1 MTILGNNYRWIHAYV
16 TRRPTN
22 FSWVIKDKLAGSGR
36 PLTYRQFLW
45 LVAQGI
51 GSIITVREGP
61 LSTDWFINN
70 TDITANLIDHVHLN
84 VKDYGAPSLE
94 QLDNTID
101 FMKKQLDRG
110 KRVLVHC
117 AAGKGRTGT
126 ILAAYLVKEEN
137 LTASQ
142 AINKI
147 RKLRPGSI
155 QTKTQENCVE
165 AFERYLKGSPKVDK

>member
-1 MTILGNNYRWIHAYV
+1 MTLFGDYYRWIHGHLI
-16 TRRPTN
+16 RRPTN

-36 PLTYRQFLW
+36 PMTYRQFLW

-51 GSIITVREGP
+51 DSIITVREGP
-61 LSTDWFINN
+61 LSSDWFNN
-70 TDITANLIDHVHLN
+70 SSFVANSIDHVHLN

-94 QLDNTID
+94 QLYNTID
-101 FMKKQLDRG
+101 FMEKQIYKG

-126 ILAAYLVKEEN
+126 ILAAYLLKEGS
-137 LTASQ
+137 LTAAQ

-147 RKLRPGSI
+147 RKLRPGSV

-165 AFERYLKGSPKVDK
+165 AFEHYLKNLEVDK

>member
-1 MTILGNNYRWIHAYV
+1 MTILGDNYRWIYGHLI
-16 TRRPTN
+16 RKPTN

-36 PLTYRQFLW
+36 PTTYRQFLW
-45 LVAQGI
+45 LVAKGI
-51 GSIITVREGP
+51 NSIITVREGP
-61 LSTDWFINN
+61 LSSDWFINFA
-70 TDITANLIDHVHLN
+70 ANSIDHVHLN

-94 QLDNTID
+94 QLYNTID
-101 FMKKQLDRG
+101 FMEKQIGKG

-126 ILAAYLVKEEN
+126 ILAAYLLKEEN
-137 LTASQ
+137 LTAAQ

-165 AFERYLKGSPKVDK
+165 AFEHYLKSLEVDK

>member
-1 MTILGNNYRWIHAYV
+1 MTLLGDSYRLIHGYLI
-16 TRRPTN
+16 RRPTN

-36 PLTYRQFLW
+36 PMTYRQFSW
-45 LVAQGI
+45 IVAQGI
-51 GSIITVREGP
+51 DSIITAREAP
-61 LSTDWFINN
+61 LTSEWFNNSTFA
-70 TDITANLIDHVHLN
+70 ANSIDHLHLN

-94 QLDNTID
+94 QLSNTID
-101 FMKKQLDRG
+101 FMEKQIDKG

-126 ILAAYLVKEEN
+126 ILAAYLLKEEN
-137 LTASQ
+137 LTAAQ

-155 QTKTQENCVE
+155 QTKTQENCIE
-165 AFERYLKGSPKVDK
+165 AFEHYLKSLKVDK

>member
-1 MTILGNNYRWIHAYV
+1 MTMLGDIYRWIHACV
-16 TRRPTN
+16 IHRPTN

-36 PLTYRQFLW
+36 PMTYRQFSW

-51 GSIITVREGP
+51 GSIITVRDGS
-61 LSTDWFINN
+61 LSADWFIIN
-70 TDITANLIDHVHLN
+70 TNITANLIDHVHLK

-110 KRVLVHC
+110 NRVLVHG
-117 AAGKGRTGT
+117 AADKGRTGT

-137 LTASQ
+137 LTATQ

-155 QTKTQENCVE
+155 RTKTQENCVE
-165 AFERYLKGSPKVDK
+165 AFERYLKRSPEVDK

>member
-1 MTILGNNYRWIHAYV
+1 MLGDIYRWIHACV
-16 TRRPTN
+16 IHRPTN

-36 PLTYRQFLW
+36 PMTYRQFLW

-61 LSTDWFINN
+61 LSADWFIIN
-70 TDITANLIDHVHLN
+70 TNITANLIDHVHLK

-110 KRVLVHC
+110 NRILVHG

-126 ILAAYLVKEEN
+126 IQLLIWSKKR
-137 LTASQ
+137 T
-142 AINKI
+142 
-147 RKLRPGSI
+147 
-155 QTKTQENCVE
+155 
-165 AFERYLKGSPKVDK
+165 

>member
-1 MTILGNNYRWIHAYV
+1 MTILGDNYRWIHGHLI
-16 TRRPTN
+16 RRPTN

-36 PLTYRQFLW
+36 PMTYRQFLW
-45 LVAQGI
+45 LVAQRI
-51 GSIITVREGP
+51 DSIITVREGP
-61 LSTDWFINN
+61 LSSDWFA
-70 TDITANLIDHVHLN
+70 ANSIDHVHLN

-94 QLDNTID
+94 QLYNTID
-101 FMKKQLDRG
+101 FMEKQIDKG

-126 ILAAYLVKEEN
+126 ILAAYLLKEEN
-137 LTASQ
+137 LTAAQ

-165 AFERYLKGSPKVDK
+165 AFEHYLKNLEVDK